1 MPVSVSLTAW
11 VGCLCVHVSILLC
24 DPVCVRGGAAEK
36 KENLLLAHGHIVHKG
51 RKEWVMLESPLIA
64 TRGPKQ

>member
-1 MPVSVSLTAW
+1 MPVYVSLAAW